1 VGHILDWREMA
12 ARSTVLSSNF
22 NGLLDISAKD
32 SWKKLEWAWA
42 GGKHVGDI
50 APDEKIA
57 GEQQEEKDDESQNHD
72 GADMEDW
79 DLGVD
84 DTRGWLIA
92 FAWIIA
98 SAIEYVRC
106 RFRAGYH

>member
-1 VGHILDWREMA
+1 MA
-12 ARSTVLSSNF
+12 ARSTVSSSVF

-42 GGKHVGDI
+42 GGKHVGDL
-50 APDEKIA
+50 AHGEDPEKEGKKEDPGLEQEDA
-57 GEQQEEKDDESQNHD
+57 GLAEMEE
-72 GADMEDW
+72 W

-98 SAIEYVRC
+98 SAIE
-106 RFRAGYH
+106 